1 MFYKGGLVGGLLGRS
16 STDNTAGEKW
26 ENIFII
32 RYVWLWSNPEGKYF
46 YPAFLEQHLDTF
58 DYLLSLEIQ
67 FILNHLGFLFLFQW
81 KHREICP
88 LNQTSPLVL
97 HQNIGV
103 RLIDPRC
110 LSLAKL
116 SRLEGS
122 QSFMWTFYADL
133 VKLVAFFSPLFGT
146 KKWITSAAGILGD
159 RQRLA
164 PQKKVTIILD
174 LPCFDLFIYTF
185 FALLS
190 FLFPLKDVISRF
202 L

>member
-58 DYLLSLEIQ
+58 DYLLWLEIQ
-67 FILNHLGFLFLFQW
+67 FILNHLGFRFLFQW

-88 LNQTSPLVL
+88 LNQASPLVL

-146 KKWITSAAGILGD
+146 KKWIASAAAILGD

-164 PQKKVTIILD
+164 PQKKATIILRFAMFW
-174 LPCFDLFIYTF
+174 LIYLYLFCFTF
-185 FALLS
+185 FS
-190 FLFPLKDVISRF
+190 FSSERCD
-202 L
+202 

>member
-133 VKLVAFFSPLFGT
+133 VKLVAFFFPSLWHQKMNYFCSWNLRGQAEVGSTEESYNHIRFAVFWLIYLYLF
-146 KKWITSAAGILGD
+146 
-159 RQRLA
+159 
-164 PQKKVTIILD
+164 
-174 LPCFDLFIYTF
+174 CFTF
-185 FALLS
+185 FS
-190 FLFPLKDVISRF
+190 FSSERCD
-202 L
+202 